1 MAEILD
7 RASPPLV
14 LKSFVPFRLNRL
26 AEAVSADLSEI
37 YRHRFKLEI
46 AEWRVLVTV
55 GQRSC
60 TAQRIASSTRMH
72 KTRVSRA
79 VASLESRELLER
91 ETGSA
96 DARER
101 SLRLSKAGQRIY
113 ASLIP
118 EALQRER
125 EILACFNAREHQ
137 QFLSALTR
145 LEESLGLVDG

>member
-1 MAEILD
+1 M
-7 RASPPLV
+7 

-55 GQRSC
+55 GQRNC

-79 VASLESRELLER
+79 VASLEARELLER

-118 EALQRER
+118 EALQREG
-125 EILACFNAREHQ
+125 EILACFTTQERQ
-137 QFLSALTR
+137 QFLAALTR